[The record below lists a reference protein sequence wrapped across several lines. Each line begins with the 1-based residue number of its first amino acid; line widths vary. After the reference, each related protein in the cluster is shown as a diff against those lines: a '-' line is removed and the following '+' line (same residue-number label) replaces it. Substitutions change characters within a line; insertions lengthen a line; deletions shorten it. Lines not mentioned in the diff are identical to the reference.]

1 MCHVFPA
8 DRALATGRHLR
19 QLRFSK
25 PFSGYVIHP
34 YLASIKDVIYLKKA
48 EKTPATGEQD
58 TRRIVQEML
67 DDIESGGEAKAREYA
82 ANLDKWTGEIVVS
95 KEEIKTAGES
105 LSQRA
110 RDDIQFAYERVKK
123 FAEAQLAS
131 MTEFETELSPGL
143 IAGQR
148 LIPVQT
154 AGCYIPGG
162 RYAHIASAIMSVT
175 TAKVAGVKNVVACSP
190 TRGDSGVHPSILYA
204 ADLAGADTIL
214 ALGGVQGIAAMA
226 FGLFSGHPADILVG
240 PGNRFVAEAKRILYG
255 RVGIDMFAGP
265 TEIAVIADE
274 TADPNIVASDL
285 ISQAEHGFDSP
296 AWLIST
302 SEDLAKEVMARIPDC
317 IARLGE
323 PNRSAAEGAWRD
335 YGEVVI
341 ADTRE
346 EAVIQSDIYAA
357 EHLEVHTADLEWWLA
372 NLSNYGSLFLGE
384 ETTVT
389 YGDKAS
395 GPNHI
400 LPTKGAAR
408 YSGGL
413 SVGKFIK
420 TVTWQRMNREANR
433 DVGAVSARISRA
445 EGMEGH
451 ALAGDDRLHKYFPEE
466 QFELKAS

>member
-1 MCHVFPA
+1 M
-8 DRALATGRHLR
+8 
-19 QLRFSK
+19 
-25 PFSGYVIHP
+25 
-34 YLASIKDVIYLKKA
+34 IYLKKA
-48 EKTPATGEQD
+48 DKSPTTGEED

-67 DDIESGGEAKAREYA
+67 AKIENGGENTAREYA
-82 ANLDKWTGEIVVS
+82 ENLDKWTGDIVVTS
-95 KEEIKTAGES
+95 EEIAAAGER

-110 RDDIQFAYERVKK
+110 RDDIHFAYDRVKK

-131 MTEFETELSPGL
+131 MQEFETELSPGL
-143 IAGQR
+143 IAGQK
-148 LIPVQT
+148 LIPVHT
-154 AGCYIPGG
+154 AGCYVPGG

-175 TAKVAGVKNVVACSP
+175 TAKVAGVKNVIACSP
-190 TRGDSGVHPSILYA
+190 TRGSDGVHPSILYA
-204 ADLAGADTIL
+204 AGLAGADTIL

-226 FGLFSGHPADILVG
+226 FGLFSGHPADVLVG

-274 TADPNIVASDL
+274 TADPDIVASDL

-302 SEDLAKEVMARIPDC
+302 SQELAEQVIERIPSC
-317 IARLGE
+317 IARLSE
-323 PNRSAAEGAWRD
+323 PNKAAAECAWRD
-335 YGEVVI
+335 YGEVII
-341 ADTRE
+341 AETRE
-346 EAVIQSDIYAA
+346 EAVKQSDIYAP
-357 EHLEVHTADLEWWLA
+357 EHLEVHTKDLEWWLA
-372 NLSNYGSLFLGE
+372 ELSNYGSLFLGE

>member
-1 MCHVFPA
+1 M
-8 DRALATGRHLR
+8 
-19 QLRFSK
+19 
-25 PFSGYVIHP
+25 
-34 YLASIKDVIYLKKA
+34 IYLKKA
-48 EKTPATGEQD
+48 DKSPTTGEED

-67 DDIESGGEAKAREYA
+67 AKIENGGENTAREYA
-82 ANLDKWTGEIVVS
+82 ENLDKWTGDIVVTS
-95 KEEIKTAGES
+95 EEIAAAGER

-110 RDDIQFAYERVKK
+110 RDDIHFAYDRVKK

-131 MTEFETELSPGL
+131 MQEFETELSPGL
-143 IAGQR
+143 IAGQK
-148 LIPVQT
+148 LIPVHT
-154 AGCYIPGG
+154 AGCYVPGG

-175 TAKVAGVKNVVACSP
+175 TAKVAGVKNVIACSP
-190 TRGDSGVHPSILYA
+190 TRGSDGVHPSILYA
-204 ADLAGADTIL
+204 AGLAGADTIL

-226 FGLFSGHPADILVG
+226 FGLFSGHPADVLVG

-274 TADPNIVASDL
+274 TADPDIVASDL

-302 SEDLAKEVMARIPDC
+302 SQELAEQVIERIPSC
-317 IARLGE
+317 IARLND
-323 PNRSAAEGAWRD
+323 PNKAAAESAWRD
-335 YGEVVI
+335 YGEVII
-341 ADTRE
+341 AETRE
-346 EAVIQSDIYAA
+346 EAVKQSDIYAP
-357 EHLEVHTADLEWWLA
+357 EHLEVHTKDLEWWLA
-372 NLSNYGSLFLGE
+372 ELSNYGSLFLGE

-451 ALAGDDRLHKYFPEE
+451 ALAGDDRLHKYFPDE

>member
-1 MCHVFPA
+1 M
-8 DRALATGRHLR
+8 
-19 QLRFSK
+19 
-25 PFSGYVIHP
+25 
-34 YLASIKDVIYLKKA
+34 IYLKKA

-265 TEIAVIADE
+265 TEIAVIADA

>member
-1 MCHVFPA
+1 
-8 DRALATGRHLR
+8 LR
-19 QLRFSK
+19 V
-25 PFSGYVIHP
+25 PE
-34 YLASIKDVIYLKKA
+34 VIYLKKA
-48 EKTPATGEQD
+48 DKSPTTGEED

-67 DDIESGGEAKAREYA
+67 AKIENGGENTAREYA
-82 ANLDKWTGEIVVS
+82 ENLDKWTGDIVVTS
-95 KEEIKTAGES
+95 EEIAAAGER

-110 RDDIQFAYERVKK
+110 RDDIHFAYDRVKK

-131 MTEFETELSPGL
+131 MQEFETELSPGL
-143 IAGQR
+143 IAGQK
-148 LIPVQT
+148 LIPVHT
-154 AGCYIPGG
+154 AGCYVPGG

-190 TRGDSGVHPSILYA
+190 TRGSDGVHPSILYA
-204 ADLAGADTIL
+204 AGLAGADTIL

-226 FGLFSGHPADILVG
+226 FGLFSGHPADVLVG

-274 TADPNIVASDL
+274 TADPDIVASDL

-302 SEDLAKEVMARIPDC
+302 SQELAEQVIERIPSC
-317 IARLGE
+317 IARLSD
-323 PNRSAAEGAWRD
+323 PNKAAAECAWRD
-335 YGEVVI
+335 YGEVII
-341 ADTRE
+341 AETRE
-346 EAVIQSDIYAA
+346 EAVEQSDIYAP
-357 EHLEVHTADLEWWLA
+357 EHLEVHTKDLEWWLA
-372 NLSNYGSLFLGE
+372 ELSNYGSLFLGE

-451 ALAGDDRLHKYFPEE
+451 ALAGDDRLHKYFPDE

>member
-1 MCHVFPA
+1 M
-8 DRALATGRHLR
+8 LA
-19 QLRFSK
+19 K
-25 PFSGYVIHP
+25 
-34 YLASIKDVIYLKKA
+34 
-48 EKTPATGEQD
+48 
-58 TRRIVQEML
+58 
-67 DDIESGGEAKAREYA
+67 IENGGEEMAREYA
-82 ANLDKWTGEIVVS
+82 ENLDKWTGDIIVTS
-95 KEEIKTAGES
+95 EEIAAAGER

-110 RDDIQFAYERVKK
+110 RDDIHFAYDRVKK

-131 MTEFETELSPGL
+131 MQEFETELSPGL
-143 IAGQR
+143 IAGQK
-148 LIPVQT
+148 LIPVHT
-154 AGCYIPGG
+154 AGCYVPGG

-175 TAKVAGVKNVVACSP
+175 TAKVAGVRNVVACSP
-190 TRGDSGVHPSILYA
+190 TRGSEGVHPSILYA
-204 ADLAGADTIL
+204 AGLAGADTIL

-226 FGLFSGHPADILVG
+226 FGLFSGHPADVLVG

-274 TADPNIVASDL
+274 TADPDIVASDL

-302 SEDLAKEVMARIPDC
+302 SQELAEKVIERIPSC
-317 IARLGE
+317 IARLSE
-323 PNRSAAEGAWRD
+323 PNKTAAESAWRD
-335 YGEVVI
+335 YGEVII
-341 ADTRE
+341 AETRE
-346 EAVIQSDIYAA
+346 EAVKQSDIYAP
-357 EHLEVHTADLEWWLA
+357 EHLEVHTKDLEWWLA
-372 NLSNYGSLFLGE
+372 ELSNYGSLFLGE

>member
-1 MCHVFPA
+1 M
-8 DRALATGRHLR
+8 
-19 QLRFSK
+19 
-25 PFSGYVIHP
+25 
-34 YLASIKDVIYLKKA
+34 IYLKKA
-48 EKTPATGEQD
+48 DKSPTTGEED
-58 TRRIVQEML
+58 TRRIVQDML
-67 DDIESGGEAKAREYA
+67 AKIENGGEETAREYA
-82 ANLDKWTGEIVVS
+82 ENLDKWTGDIIVTS
-95 KEEIKTAGES
+95 EEIAAAGER

-110 RDDIQFAYERVKK
+110 RDDIHFAYDRVKK

-131 MTEFETELSPGL
+131 MQEFETELSPGL
-143 IAGQR
+143 IAGQK
-148 LIPVQT
+148 LIPVHT
-154 AGCYIPGG
+154 AGCYVPGG

-190 TRGDSGVHPSILYA
+190 TRGSEGVHPSILYA
-204 ADLAGADTIL
+204 AGLAGADTIL

-226 FGLFSGHPADILVG
+226 FGLFSGHPADVLVG

-274 TADPNIVASDL
+274 TADPDIVASDL

-302 SEDLAKEVMARIPDC
+302 SQELAEKVIERIPSC
-317 IARLGE
+317 IARLSE
-323 PNRSAAEGAWRD
+323 PNKTAAESAWRD
-335 YGEVVI
+335 YGEVII
-341 ADTRE
+341 AETRE
-346 EAVIQSDIYAA
+346 EAVKQSDIYAP
-357 EHLEVHTADLEWWLA
+357 EHLEVHTKDLEWWLA
-372 NLSNYGSLFLGE
+372 ELSNYGSLFLGE

-466 QFELKAS
+466 QFELQAS

>member
-1 MCHVFPA
+1 M
-8 DRALATGRHLR
+8 
-19 QLRFSK
+19 Q
-25 PFSGYVIHP
+25 
-34 YLASIKDVIYLKKA
+34 
-48 EKTPATGEQD
+48 
-58 TRRIVQEML
+58 
-67 DDIESGGEAKAREYA
+67 
-82 ANLDKWTGEIVVS
+82 
-95 KEEIKTAGES
+95 
-105 LSQRA
+105 
-110 RDDIQFAYERVKK
+110 
-123 FAEAQLAS
+123 
-131 MTEFETELSPGL
+131 EFETELSPGL
-143 IAGQR
+143 IAGQK
-148 LIPVQT
+148 LIPVHT
-154 AGCYIPGG
+154 AGCYVPGG

-175 TAKVAGVKNVVACSP
+175 TAKVAGVKNVIACSP
-190 TRGDSGVHPSILYA
+190 TRGSDGVHPSILYA
-204 ADLAGADTIL
+204 AGLAGADTIL

-226 FGLFSGHPADILVG
+226 FGLFSGHPADVLVG

-274 TADPNIVASDL
+274 TADPDIVASDL

-302 SEDLAKEVMARIPDC
+302 SQELAEQVIERIPSC
-317 IARLGE
+317 IARLSD
-323 PNRSAAEGAWRD
+323 PNKAAAECAWRD
-335 YGEVVI
+335 YGEVII
-341 ADTRE
+341 AETRE
-346 EAVIQSDIYAA
+346 EAVKQSDIYAP
-357 EHLEVHTADLEWWLA
+357 EHLEVHTKDLEWWLA
-372 NLSNYGSLFLGE
+372 ELSNYGSLFLGE

>member
-1 MCHVFPA
+1 M
-8 DRALATGRHLR
+8 
-19 QLRFSK
+19 
-25 PFSGYVIHP
+25 
-34 YLASIKDVIYLKKA
+34 IYLKKA
-48 EKTPATGEQD
+48 DKSPTTGEED
-58 TRRIVQEML
+58 TRRIVQDML
-67 DDIESGGEAKAREYA
+67 AKIENGGEDMAREYA
-82 ANLDKWTGEIVVS
+82 ENLDKWTGDIIVTS
-95 KEEIKTAGES
+95 EEITAAGER

-110 RDDIQFAYERVKK
+110 RDDIHFAYDRVKK

-131 MTEFETELSPGL
+131 MQEFETELSPGL
-143 IAGQR
+143 IAGQK
-148 LIPVQT
+148 LIPVHT
-154 AGCYIPGG
+154 AGCYVPGG

-175 TAKVAGVKNVVACSP
+175 TAKVAGVKNVIACSP
-190 TRGDSGVHPSILYA
+190 TRGSEGVHPSILYA
-204 ADLAGADTIL
+204 AGLAGADTIL

-226 FGLFSGHPADILVG
+226 FGLFSGHPADVLVG

-274 TADPNIVASDL
+274 TADPDIVASDL

-296 AWLIST
+296 AWLISM
-302 SEDLAKEVMARIPDC
+302 SEEIAEQVIERIKSC
-317 IARLGE
+317 IARLSE
-323 PNRSAAEGAWRD
+323 PNKAAAENAWRD
-335 YGEVVI
+335 YGEVII
-341 ADTRE
+341 AETRE
-346 EAVIQSDIYAA
+346 EAVKQSDIYAP
-357 EHLEVHTADLEWWLA
+357 EHLEVHTKDLEWWLA
-372 NLSNYGSLFLGE
+372 ELSNYGSLFLGE

-451 ALAGDDRLHKYFPEE
+451 ALAGDDRLHKYFPDE

>member
-1 MCHVFPA
+1 M
-8 DRALATGRHLR
+8 
-19 QLRFSK
+19 
-25 PFSGYVIHP
+25 
-34 YLASIKDVIYLKKA
+34 IYLKRA
-48 EKTPATGEQD
+48 EKSPTTGEEE
-58 TRRIVQEML
+58 TRQTVQAML
-67 DDIESGGEAKAREYA
+67 AEIESGGEDKAREYA
-82 ANLDKWTGEIVVS
+82 AHLDKWTGDIIVS
-95 KEEIKTAGES
+95 PDEIKAAGES

-110 RDDIQFAYERVKK
+110 RDDIQFAYARVKK
-123 FAEAQLAS
+123 FAQAQLES
-131 MTEFETELSPGL
+131 MSEFETELSPGL

-162 RYAHIASAIMSVT
+162 RYAHIASAVMSVT
-175 TAKVAGVKNVVACSP
+175 TAKVAGVKNVIACSP
-190 TRGDSGVHPSILYA
+190 TRGDAGVHPSILYA

-274 TADPNIVASDL
+274 TADPDIVASDL

-302 SEDLAKEVMARIPDC
+302 SRDLAEKVIERIPGC
-317 IARLGE
+317 ISRLEE
-323 PNRSAAEGAWRD
+323 PNRSAAESAWRD
-335 YGEVVI
+335 YGEVI
-341 ADTRE
+341 LADNRE
-346 EAVIQSDIYAA
+346 EAVTQSDLYAA
-357 EHLEVHTADLEWWLA
+357 EHLEVHTSDLEWWLA

-451 ALAGDDRLHKYFPEE
+451 ALSGDDRLHKYFPDE
-466 QFELKAS
+466 QFELQAP

>member
-1 MCHVFPA
+1 M
-8 DRALATGRHLR
+8 
-19 QLRFSK
+19 
-25 PFSGYVIHP
+25 
-34 YLASIKDVIYLKKA
+34 IYLKRA
-48 EKTPATGEQD
+48 EKSPTTGEEE
-58 TRRIVQEML
+58 TRQTVQAML
-67 DDIESGGEAKAREYA
+67 AEIESGGEDKAREYA
-82 ANLDKWTGEIVVS
+82 TNLDKWTGDIIVS
-95 KEEIKTAGES
+95 PDEIKTAGES

-123 FAEAQLAS
+123 FAQAQLQS

-162 RYAHIASAIMSVT
+162 RYAHIASAVMSVT
-175 TAKVAGVKNVVACSP
+175 TAKVAGVKNVIACSP
-190 TRGDSGVHPSILYA
+190 TRGDAGVHPSILYA

-274 TADPNIVASDL
+274 TADPDIVASDL

-302 SEDLAKEVMARIPDC
+302 SRDLAEKVIERIPGC
-317 IARLGE
+317 ISRLEE
-323 PNRSAAEGAWRD
+323 PNRSAAESAWRD
-335 YGEVVI
+335 YGEVI
-341 ADTRE
+341 LADNRE
-346 EAVIQSDIYAA
+346 EAVTQSDLYAA
-357 EHLEVHTADLEWWLA
+357 EHLEVHTSDLEWWLA

-445 EGMEGH
+445 EVMEGH
-451 ALAGDDRLHKYFPEE
+451 ALAGDDRLHKYFPDE
-466 QFELKAS
+466 QFELQAP

>member
-1 MCHVFPA
+1 
-8 DRALATGRHLR
+8 
-19 QLRFSK
+19 
-25 PFSGYVIHP
+25 
-34 YLASIKDVIYLKKA
+34 
-48 EKTPATGEQD
+48 
-58 TRRIVQEML
+58 
-67 DDIESGGEAKAREYA
+67 
-82 ANLDKWTGEIVVS
+82 
-95 KEEIKTAGES
+95 
-105 LSQRA
+105 
-110 RDDIQFAYERVKK
+110 
-123 FAEAQLAS
+123 
-131 MTEFETELSPGL
+131 
-143 IAGQR
+143 
-148 LIPVQT
+148 
-154 AGCYIPGG
+154 
-162 RYAHIASAIMSVT
+162 
-175 TAKVAGVKNVVACSP
+175 
-190 TRGDSGVHPSILYA
+190 
-204 ADLAGADTIL
+204 
-214 ALGGVQGIAAMA
+214 MA
-226 FGLFSGHPADILVG
+226 FGLFSGHPADVLVG

-274 TADPNIVASDL
+274 TADPDIVASDL

-302 SEDLAKEVMARIPDC
+302 SQELAEQVIERIPSC
-317 IARLGE
+317 IARLSD
-323 PNRSAAEGAWRD
+323 PNKAAAECAWRD
-335 YGEVVI
+335 YGEVII
-341 ADTRE
+341 AETRE
-346 EAVIQSDIYAA
+346 EAVKQSDIYAP
-357 EHLEVHTADLEWWLA
+357 EHLEVHTKDLEWWLA
-372 NLSNYGSLFLGE
+372 ELSNYGSLFLGE

>member
-1 MCHVFPA
+1 M
-8 DRALATGRHLR
+8 
-19 QLRFSK
+19 
-25 PFSGYVIHP
+25 
-34 YLASIKDVIYLKKA
+34 IYLKKA
-48 EKTPATGEQD
+48 DKSPTTGEED

-67 DDIESGGEAKAREYA
+67 AKIENGGENTAREYA
-82 ANLDKWTGEIVVS
+82 ENLDKWTGDIVVTS
-95 KEEIKTAGES
+95 EEIAAAGER

-110 RDDIQFAYERVKK
+110 RDDIHFAYDRVKK

-131 MTEFETELSPGL
+131 MQEFETELSPGL
-143 IAGQR
+143 IAGQK
-148 LIPVQT
+148 LIPVHT
-154 AGCYIPGG
+154 AGCYVPGG

-175 TAKVAGVKNVVACSP
+175 TAKVAGVKNVIACSP
-190 TRGDSGVHPSILYA
+190 TRGSDGVHPSILYA
-204 ADLAGADTIL
+204 AGLAGADTIL

-226 FGLFSGHPADILVG
+226 FGLFSGHPADVLVG

-274 TADPNIVASDL
+274 TADPDIVASDL

-302 SEDLAKEVMARIPDC
+302 SQELAEQVIERIPSC
-317 IARLGE
+317 IARLND
-323 PNRSAAEGAWRD
+323 PNKAAAECAWRD
-335 YGEVVI
+335 YGEVII
-341 ADTRE
+341 AETRE
-346 EAVIQSDIYAA
+346 EAVKQSDIYAP
-357 EHLEVHTADLEWWLA
+357 EHLEVHTKDLEWWLA
-372 NLSNYGSLFLGE
+372 ELSNYGSLFLGE

>member
-1 MCHVFPA
+1 
-8 DRALATGRHLR
+8 
-19 QLRFSK
+19 
-25 PFSGYVIHP
+25 
-34 YLASIKDVIYLKKA
+34 
-48 EKTPATGEQD
+48 
-58 TRRIVQEML
+58 
-67 DDIESGGEAKAREYA
+67 
-82 ANLDKWTGEIVVS
+82 
-95 KEEIKTAGES
+95 
-105 LSQRA
+105 
-110 RDDIQFAYERVKK
+110 
-123 FAEAQLAS
+123 
-131 MTEFETELSPGL
+131 
-143 IAGQR
+143 
-148 LIPVQT
+148 
-154 AGCYIPGG
+154 
-162 RYAHIASAIMSVT
+162 
-175 TAKVAGVKNVVACSP
+175 
-190 TRGDSGVHPSILYA
+190 
-204 ADLAGADTIL
+204 
-214 ALGGVQGIAAMA
+214 
-226 FGLFSGHPADILVG
+226 LFSGHPADVLVG

-274 TADPNIVASDL
+274 TADPDIVASDL

-302 SEDLAKEVMARIPDC
+302 SQELAEQVIERIPSC
-317 IARLGE
+317 IARLSD
-323 PNRSAAEGAWRD
+323 PNKAAAECAWRD
-335 YGEVVI
+335 YGEVII
-341 ADTRE
+341 AETRE
-346 EAVIQSDIYAA
+346 EAVEQSDIYAP
-357 EHLEVHTADLEWWLA
+357 EHLEVHTKDLEWWLA
-372 NLSNYGSLFLGE
+372 ELSNYGSLFLGE

-451 ALAGDDRLHKYFPEE
+451 ALAGDDRLHKYFPDE